1 MEPLLNPIHPTLF
14 SIPLLGHGWLRQT
27 TVDPQAWANA
37 VCAATPVRICEPQQA
52 ALPFRNNSAILNLGQ
67 VMVVATEGSAITL
80 MTEQHPFAQLLIPY
94 GGWGLWKLDNSQYE
108 NPFGESVLYLP
119 PAPLSLEN
127 DTTSGVALNL
137 DPAILVA
144 TALTMAGPE
153 GLPQHRL
160 SVFQQPKRLL
170 MGDPGSA
177 RLIHGLYSLLWTLHQ
192 LTGNPGTDV
201 QLLRFDDVLIR
212 MVVLLLL
219 PELQQA
225 PASPRALGSMAEAQ
239 GKLQSLLDWIDAH
252 LESPMG
258 LSDLEAQSHWSRR
271 SLQYAFQSACGCSPM
286 QWVRRR
292 RVQRAMQR
300 LRKPQPGDSVTS
312 IARSVGFASPL
323 SFSREF
329 RRLYGCSPSLL
340 LRQTVDVGPRRA

>member
-1 MEPLLNPIHPTLF
+1 MEPLLNPIYPTLF

-80 MTEQHPFAQLLIPY
+80 ITEQHPFAQLLIPY

-127 DTTSGVALNL
+127 DITSGVAINLN
-137 DPAILVA
+137 PATLLA

-153 GLPQHRL
+153 GLPPNRL

-170 MGDPGSA
+170 MGNPGSA

-201 QLLRFDDVLIR
+201 QLLRFDDVLMR

-219 PELQQA
+219 PELQQN
-225 PASPRALGSMAEAQ
+225 PPGTRSPVTKAEAQ
-239 GKLQSLLDWIDAH
+239 AKIQPLLDWIDAH
-252 LESPMG
+252 LESPIA
-258 LSDLEAQSHWSRR
+258 LSDLEAQVHWSRR
-271 SLQYAFQSACGCSPM
+271 TLQYAFQNACGCSPM

-292 RVQRAMQR
+292 RLQRAMQR
-300 LRKPQPGDSVTS
+300 LKNPQPGDNVSS

-323 SFSREF
+323 SFGREF
-329 RRLYGCSPSLL
+329 RRLYGCTPSSL